1 MINIYV
7 LCYDKTLPFF
17 NKCRIT
23 VDLIDKTSTISVV
36 IFGSDAEKILG
47 VNAVDL
53 MSETT
58 QVRLLKNIE
67 FCYNFYNKLFL
78 TSASTGC

>member
-1 MINIYV
+1 MNTYV
-7 LCYDKTLPFF
+7 LWYDKTLLFF
-17 NKCRIT
+17 NRCRIT
-23 VDLIDKTSTISVV
+23 VDVVDETSTISAV

-58 QVRLLKNIE
+58 QVRSLKNIE
-67 FCYNFYNKLFL
+67 FCYNFCNTLFL
-78 TSASTGC
+78 TDTSTGC